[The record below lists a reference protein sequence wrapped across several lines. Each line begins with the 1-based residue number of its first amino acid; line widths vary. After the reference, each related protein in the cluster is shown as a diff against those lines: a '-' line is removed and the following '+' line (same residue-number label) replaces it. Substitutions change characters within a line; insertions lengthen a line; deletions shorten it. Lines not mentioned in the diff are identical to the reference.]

1 MTAHQHPASAVRRHV
16 RRMAGLLAVG
26 LSGALLVGCGISVPS
41 GVTRAGVGPSAGPGG
56 QLSYTNPEPPE
67 WSAADDRTV
76 LVDKFLSAAA
86 GDYIGASRT
95 LALTNVKSFLA
106 PNLRDNW
113 SPSTGSD
120 LTLVRRTPGEMTR
133 EGERNVVVE
142 LTTVGTLKPDGR
154 FVPEQQPKTSPYT
167 FEFGPAEGGVGLHLI
182 KQPPALWL
190 DVDKL
195 ETYYVKQS
203 IYFWNKDHTSLVP
216 DVRYVP
222 KALPAEQH
230 GNRLVDYLLGGPA
243 EWLDQVVA
251 PQVPGSKTRRVD
263 LIVAD
268 GNEVKVNLSTDLPE
282 VQFERFASQLYWTL
296 TPLSKV
302 AMIKLR
308 VNRVEFEADLASARN
323 DLAAAGDVRDPAR
336 FGLVDGV
343 LTRLSV
349 QAALPLDAKL
359 NQNVVR
365 AAVAREESLFALVKT
380 VKGNPELYLAR
391 DDQQRR
397 ITGLPDGL
405 TELAW
410 LDGKADVLLV
420 LGAGRLYAVGGQGTR
435 AALLDT
441 SRLPTSK
448 PITSF
453 AVAPDGR
460 RIALIADGR
469 LYMAGLVRQ
478 KSEVTGIGEPYRVPL
493 SKLDT
498 ALRGVGFVGLDT
510 LVVAGSGGKE
520 QRLAEITVDGA
531 LETQYGA
538 NQAGEI
544 SNLTAFVDQPGK
556 ILFDIDGIS
565 YQAYNNNPPTTV
577 LEKKLHEAPAAS
589 PSPGASVSPSPPQ
602 QATVT
607 AAIFEG

>member
-1 MTAHQHPASAVRRHV
+1 MTTHQRPAPHV
-16 RRMAGLLAVG
+16 RRGVRGIAGLLAVG
-26 LSGALLVGCGISVPS
+26 LSGVLLTGCGISVPS
-41 GVTRAGVGPSAGPGG
+41 GVTRVGVGPSAGPGG
-56 QLSYTNPEPPE
+56 QLSYTNPEPPK

-76 LVDKFLSAAA
+76 LVENFLSAAA
-86 GDYIGASRT
+86 GDYFQTASRN

-113 SPSTGSD
+113 SPGSGTE
-120 LTLVRRTPGEMTR
+120 LTLVRRTPGGMTR

-142 LTTVGTLKPDGR
+142 MTTVGTLNSDGQ
-154 FVPEQQPKTSPYT
+154 FVPEQQPKKSSYT
-167 FEFGPAEGGVGLHLI
+167 FEFGPAEGGGLHLI

-195 ETYYVKQS
+195 ETYYVKQPV
-203 IYFWNKDHTSLVP
+203 YFWNKDRTSLVT

-230 GNRLVDYLLGGPA
+230 GNRLVDYLLSGPA

-251 PQVPGSKTRRVD
+251 PQLPGTTSRID

-268 GNEVKVNLSTDLPE
+268 GSEIKVNLRTDLPE
-282 VQFERFASQLYWTL
+282 AQFEKFASQLFWTL
-296 TPLSKV
+296 TPSSKV
-302 AMIKLR
+302 ATIKLK
-308 VNRVEFEADLASARN
+308 VNRVEFAADLSSARN

-349 QAALPLDAKL
+349 QAPLPLDAKL

-380 VKGNPELYLAR
+380 VKGKPELYLAR

-397 ITGLPDGL
+397 ITGLPDAL

-420 LGAGRLYAVGGQGTR
+420 LGSGRLYAVGGEGGKAT
-435 AALLDT
+435 ALDT
-441 SRLPTSK
+441 SRLPTSQ

-478 KSEVTGIGEPYRVPL
+478 KSEIAGIGEPYRVPL
-493 SKLDT
+493 SELDT

-510 LVVAGSGGKE
+510 LVVAGSASKV
-520 QRLAEITVDGA
+520 RLAEITVDGA
-531 LETQYGA
+531 LEAQYR
-538 NQAGEI
+538 NDQAGEI

-565 YQAYNNNPPTTV
+565 YQAYNNNPPKTT
-577 LEKKLHEAPAAS
+577 LEPKLHEVPTAS
-589 PSPGASVSPSPPQ
+589 PSPGASASPSPPQ
-602 QATVT
+602 QVTVT
-607 AAIFEG
+607 GAIFEG